1 MYHLNKFVRSAS
13 GTLKQIP
20 VAEMPSLLPRV
31 TTAAIQNR
39 GYAEHQIPDRLK
51 DIPTAENPKF
61 FNMVE
66 YFFHRACQ
74 IVEDKLVEEIG
85 KRSKMTIEERRKKV
99 KGILMLME
107 PCDHILE
114 TSFLLRRDSGDYEMI
129 SGYRAQHSTHRTPCK
144 GGISSQI
151 NIIITYTYLELYLCT
166 YIFYCR

>member
-1 MYHLNKFVRSAS
+1 MYHLNKLARSS
-13 GTLKQIP
+13 GPLKQVP
-20 VAEMPSLLPRV
+20 VADIPATLARAVP
-31 TTAAIQNR
+31 AAIQTR

-74 IVEDKLVEEIG
+74 ISEDKLVEDIG

-114 TSFLLRRDSGDYEMI
+114 TTFPLRRDSGEYEI
-129 SGYRAQHSTHRTPCK
+129 ITGYRAQHSTHRTPCK
-144 GGISSQI
+144 GGLLLIL
-151 NIIITYTYLELYLCT
+151 NLLLN
-166 YIFYCR
+166 